1 MCVCVHTYKMIYM
14 YKDIKIYIHIHVYMY
29 KEIYFKESV
38 NTMMETGKPK
48 ICRMGQQLGDAG
60 RADTAVQVERLS
72 IC

>member
-1 MCVCVHTYKMIYM
+1 M
-14 YKDIKIYIHIHVYMY
+14 YMY

>member
-1 MCVCVHTYKMIYM
+1 MCVYVHTYKMI
-14 YKDIKIYIHIHVYMY
+14 YMY